1 MDLWVRSQDKTRLVK
16 VCSLEYGE
24 YNEIHYINGYCIN
37 EIDNY
42 DLGTYKTK
50 ERALEVLDEI
60 QNILKP
66 QILIRRNDDNDK
78 VLLGGLRK
86 GVTQKID
93 MEFKELST
101 YVYEMP
107 KE

>member
-1 MDLWVRSQDKTRLVK
+1 MDLWIRNQDKTRLVK

-24 YNEIHYINGYCIN
+24 YNETHYINGYCVN
-37 EIDNY
+37 EVDNY

-60 QNILKP
+60 QRHLVVI
-66 QILIRRNDDNDK
+66 NDK
-78 VLLGGLRK
+78 NDNL
-86 GVTQKID
+86 
-93 MEFKELST
+93 F

-107 KE
+107 EE

>member
-1 MDLWVRSQDKTRLVK
+1 MELWIRSQDKTRLVK

-24 YNEIHYINGYCIN
+24 YNEIYYINGYCVN

-60 QNILKP
+60 QRKITQNECLKIMIPKLNNVKGEEENIGKL
-66 QILIRRNDDNDK
+66 
-78 VLLGGLRK
+78 
-86 GVTQKID
+86 
-93 MEFKELST
+93 FKEM
-101 YVYEMP
+101 VYEMP

>member
-24 YNEIHYINGYCIN
+24 YNEIHYINGYCVN

-50 ERALEVLDEI
+50 ERALEILEEI
-60 QNILKP
+60 EDLMRSLNSSDLK
-66 QILIRRNDDNDK
+66 II
-78 VLLGGLRK
+78 
-86 GVTQKID
+86 I
-93 MEFKELST
+93 
-101 YVYEMP
+101 YEMP